1 MRFDLTDL
9 RLFLHVVEAGSLTA
23 GAQRSHMTLASA
35 SQRVRGMEETLG
47 HPLLLRQPKGVRP
60 TEAGHTLLH
69 HARLVLAQMER
80 LRGELGEYGDGL
92 KGHVRVMCNTSAMTE
107 HLPEPLGGFLADHPR
122 VSVDLEERGSDD
134 IVDALRAG
142 LCDIGIVSDA
152 VDTDGL
158 ERHAFRRD
166 DLVLV
171 MPRSHALAGR
181 RRVKLVEIAELAFV
195 GLPADN
201 PLQTHIA
208 LHARRLGRH
217 LACRVR
223 VAGFEAICGMVAQGI
238 GVGIVPQT
246 AARRCARS
254 MPIARAVLD
263 EPWAARTLLVCVK
276 DRDGLSLHARRMLD
290 HLMPPAPDVG

>member
-35 SQRVRGMEETLG
+35 SQRVRGMEEALG
-47 HPLLLRQPKGVRP
+47 HPLLLRQPKGVQP
-60 TEAGHTLLH
+60 TEAGRTLLH

-107 HLPEPLGGFLADHPR
+107 HLPGPLGRFLADHPQ
-122 VSVDLEERGSDD
+122 VSVDLEERGSNET
-134 IVDALRAG
+134 VDALRAG

-158 ERHAFRRD
+158 ERHAFRQD
-166 DLVLV
+166 DLMLV

-181 RRVKLVEIAELAFV
+181 RRVKLAEIADLAFIE
-195 GLPADN
+195 LPIGN
-201 PLQTHIA
+201 PLQAHIA
-208 LHARRLGRH
+208 QHARRLGRH
-217 LACRVR
+217 LACRIR
-223 VAGFEAICGMVAQGI
+223 VSGFEAMCGMVAQGI

-246 AARRCARS
+246 AARRCART
-254 MPIARAVLD
+254 MPITRSALD
-263 EPWAARTLLVCVK
+263 EPWAARTLLACVK
-276 DRDGLSLHARRMLD
+276 HHDALSLHARRMLD
-290 HLMPPAPDVG
+290 HLVPPAPART